1 MSLEQI
7 GLRPVHLV
15 LSDIVDENVSIFVT
29 DRCVTSPVT
38 NMLTALDSL
47 TFEAQR
53 AKNKIF
59 LLRQHYI
66 AHHAIRQPQQHPN
79 CFSFVNYFAFLLIF
93 FCKNWLLYCSS
104 RPVVHSKRLPA
115 TNDKWTVRF
124 IANVFIMVWRRHFD
138 SFVLI
143 SPSKDELG
151 FYSARQ
157 KNADT
162 SDWRTDTLS
171 NDTMLHARFHFL

>member
-93 FCKNWLLYCSS
+93 FCKN
-104 RPVVHSKRLPA
+104 
-115 TNDKWTVRF
+115 
-124 IANVFIMVWRRHFD
+124 
-138 SFVLI
+138 
-143 SPSKDELG
+143 
-151 FYSARQ
+151 
-157 KNADT
+157 
-162 SDWRTDTLS
+162 
-171 NDTMLHARFHFL
+171 